1 MLDQLINT
9 LSSHDKNLKLQKA
22 VLGLGYIAVQLEN
35 GSTGISANIIHER
48 KTTCTVF
55 PKAGS
60 LRGATVKE
68 ILAMSEKDDLLY
80 RALGLASINAIINIE
95 GCGNTEDVFEQMTLK
110 GTERVVMI
118 GLIEP
123 VVAMLKKRGCSIS
136 VFENRAVDN
145 ALVHSPDE
153 LASACS
159 SADIIII
166 TATSIINNS
175 IGTVLQS
182 AAGARNVVLMGPSTP
197 MSSKAFMSTP
207 VTHLAGS
214 QVTDPEKAL
223 EVIMEGGGTQKLYQG
238 GAMKK
243 VALKLS

>member
-1 MLDQLINT
+1 MLDQLIKT
-9 LSSHDKNLKLQKA
+9 LSSSDKNLKLQRV

-55 PKAGS
+55 PKAGM
-60 LRGATVKE
+60 LRGATVEE
-68 ILAMSEKDDLLY
+68 ILAMSAKEDLLC
-80 RALGLASINAIINIE
+80 RALGLASVNAIVNVE
-95 GCGNTEDVFEQMTLK
+95 GCGSTEDVFEQINLK

-123 VVAMLKKRGCSIS
+123 VVVMLKKKGCSIS
-136 VFENRAVDN
+136 VFENRNVGN

-153 LASACS
+153 LASACTA
-159 SADIIII
+159 ADIIII

-175 IGTVLQS
+175 IGSILQS
-182 AAGARNVVLMGPSTP
+182 AAGSRDVVLMGPSTP
-197 MSSKAFMSTP
+197 MSGKAFMSTP

-223 EVIMEGGGTQKLYQG
+223 EVIMEGGGTQKLYQT
-238 GAMKK
+238 GAMIK
-243 VALKLS
+243 VHRLIS